1 MSFLQDIV
9 ELISSQPGDVVY
21 HLISL
26 FAVQIVLALALGHWH
41 RNRRDPLAIQIAVLG
56 GALFLARMP
65 LMGIAVLDRVGVLSP
80 QIIQPP
86 LERFLDL
93 VTLLLAAWA
102 FLPILTRHLR
112 FSTMGLV
119 ISLLISAGIYVA
131 FAALWPQDEALSVVY
146 IGYWQDTVWEFLS
159 IAVTGLA
166 LIASVV
172 RREGE
177 WSLVACLFGVWLA
190 GHILQFATP
199 LFVDSHIAGWVRLA
213 NLATL
218 PVIASLVYR
227 RVLSASPATALR
239 KDAGPEIISILGAIQ
254 RIETDRDIEASLRL
268 AAPSIA
274 HAVGADMVA
283 VGMPASG
290 STKQLRIVALHPSTG
305 TMLATQE
312 PTLLLSRHPLLA
324 TAIKTGKMQIANAP
338 IKDPTIISLY
348 HRLGFEQPGPLLA
361 LPLISEDAL
370 LGVILTGNFV
380 SQQNWT
386 MRGKQIFQAMGAALT
401 TALVNSSR
409 LQDTERSSEL
419 QKAISRARQLT
430 HQVSELETELK
441 RQHQRAE
448 ELATTLR
455 LREQQE
461 NAAESQSADDI
472 VFLKEEMRQL
482 VDARTTTESEL
493 AKWKEKTEQLLQL
506 NDSLQ
511 EQLTQAQIQLQEAQS
526 PGPAMPPILHR
537 QVIDSLGPQA
547 ILIGDEQ
554 GNIILANQGARYL
567 IGQVRAALE
576 GTPLQSLFTEP
587 AWAEA
592 INNLLTDDLQ
602 DNDTT
607 SVTLRLNGRRVR
619 AELTRIPNITGG
631 TGTLAVMF
639 YPVGEAT
646 PQDDTVMSL
655 VHELRTPM
663 TSITSYTELLLG
675 ESVGIL
681 GEMQRQFLQR
691 INANIE
697 RMSGLMEDIAR
708 VISIDASDVLL
719 APEPVELV
727 NIIEDAIMSLSPQFS
742 ERELGV
748 QMDMPSQLPPIR
760 ADRDS
765 LYQIVLHLLSNAC
778 LSSVPGTEVL
788 VHARLEQYD
797 GQLHDLPDYLFM
809 SVTDTGGGIAPEDQ
823 RRVFQRLYRA
833 DNPTIDG
840 LGDTGVGLSIAK
852 TLVETQ
858 GGRIWVESEMDVGST
873 FSFILPLSSQN
884 PSVYTADS
892 SPDHVALGHSAQGG
906 EES

>member
-9 ELISSQPGDVVY
+9 ELISSQPGDLVY

-26 FAVQIVLALALGHWH
+26 FAVQIIVTLALGHWRH
-41 RNRRDPLAIQIAVLG
+41 NHRDPLAVQLGVLG
-56 GALFLARMP
+56 GALFLTRMP
-65 LMGIAVLDRVGVLSP
+65 LMGIALLARVGTLSP
-80 QIIQPP
+80 QVIQPP

-102 FLPILTRHLR
+102 FLPILSRHLR
-112 FSTMGLV
+112 LSTMGLV
-119 ISLLISAGIYVA
+119 VSLLISAGIYVA

-172 RREGE
+172 RREGR
-177 WSLVACLFGVWLA
+177 WGLVACLFGIWLV
-190 GHILQFATP
+190 GHVLQFAAP
-199 LFVDSHIAGWVRLA
+199 LSVEAHTAGWVRLA

-218 PVIASLVYR
+218 PVIASLVYH
-227 RVLSASPATALR
+227 RVLRASPAMIMR
-239 KDAGPEIISILGAIQ
+239 RDAGPEIISILGAIQ
-254 RIETDRDIEASLRL
+254 RIETAHDIEAALRL

-283 VGMPASG
+283 IGVPAPG

-305 TMLATQE
+305 TMLAAQE

-324 TAIKTGKMQIANAP
+324 TAIKTGSMQFANAP

-348 HRLGFEQPGPLLA
+348 HRLGFERPGPLLA

-370 LGVILTGNFV
+370 LGVILTGNSV

-409 LQDTERSSEL
+409 LRDSERSGEL
-419 QKAISRARQLT
+419 QQAIGKARQLA
-430 HQVSELETELK
+430 HQVSELETEIK
-441 RQHQRAE
+441 RQRQRAE
-448 ELATTLR
+448 ELATKLR

-461 NAAESQSADDI
+461 NAAESESADEI
-472 VFLKEEMRQL
+472 VFLKEEIRQL
-482 VDARTTTESEL
+482 LSARITAEAEL

-511 EQLTQAQIQLQEAQS
+511 EQLTQAQVELQETKT
-526 PGPAMPPILHR
+526 PGPAVPPTLHR
-537 QVIDSLGPQA
+537 QIIDSLGPQA

-567 IGQVRAALE
+567 VGQIRTGLE
-576 GTPLQSLFTEP
+576 GTPLQSLFVEP

-592 INNLLTDDLQ
+592 IDKLLADDLE
-602 DNDTT
+602 DSNAT
-607 SVTLRLNGRRVR
+607 SVTLRLDGRRVR

-631 TGTLAVMF
+631 MGTLAVMF
-639 YPVGEAT
+639 YPVEQA
-646 PQDDTVMSL
+646 PAQDDTVMSL

-708 VISIDASDVLL
+708 VISIDAGDGLL
-719 APEPVELV
+719 APEPVELINV
-727 NIIEDAIMSLSPQFS
+727 IEDAIMSLSPQFS

-778 LSSVPGTEVL
+778 HSSVPGTEVL
-788 VHARLEQYD
+788 VHARLEQYEE
-797 GQLHDLPDYLFM
+797 QLHDLPDYLFM

-873 FSFILPLSSQN
+873 FSFVLPLSPQTS
-884 PSVYTADS
+884 SVYPAGS
-892 SPDHVALGHSAQGG
+892 LPDPVALSDSAPGG

>member
-1 MSFLQDIV
+1 MSFLKDIV

-21 HLISL
+21 HLVSL
-26 FAVQIVLALALGHWH
+26 FAVQIVLALALGYWR
-41 RNRRDPLAIQIAVLG
+41 RNRRDPLAIQVAVFG
-56 GALFLARMP
+56 GALFLARIP
-65 LMGIAVLDRVGVLSP
+65 LMAIAVLARVGVLSP
-80 QIIQPP
+80 QVIQPP

-102 FLPILTRHLR
+102 FLPILARHLR
-112 FSTMGLV
+112 LSTMGLV

-159 IAVTGLA
+159 VAVTGLA
-166 LIASVV
+166 LIASVT

-177 WSLVACLFGVWLA
+177 WGLVACLFGVWLA
-190 GHILQFATP
+190 GHVLQFATP
-199 LFVDSHIAGWVRLA
+199 LFVDSHTAGWVRLA
-213 NLATL
+213 NLVTL
-218 PVIASLVYR
+218 PMIASLVHR
-227 RVLSASPATALR
+227 RVMSASPAATLR
-239 KDAGPEIISILGAIQ
+239 RDAGPEIISILGAIQ
-254 RIETDRDIEASLRL
+254 RIETAQDIGASLRL

-283 VGMPASG
+283 IGVPAAG
-290 STKQLRIVALHPSTG
+290 STKQLRIVAVHPSTG
-305 TMLATQE
+305 TMLAAQE

-324 TAIKTGKMQIANAP
+324 TAIKTGSMQFANAP

-361 LPLISEDAL
+361 LPLISEDTL

-386 MRGKQIFQAMGAALT
+386 MRGKQIFQAMGAALV

-409 LQDTERSSEL
+409 LQDTERSGEL
-419 QKAISRARQLT
+419 QLAINKARQLA
-430 HQVSELETELK
+430 HRVSELETELK

-448 ELATTLR
+448 ELSTTLR

-461 NAAESQSADDI
+461 NAAESQSADEI
-472 VFLKEEMRQL
+472 VFLKEEVRQL
-482 VDARTTTESEL
+482 LSARITAESEL
-493 AKWKEKTEQLLQL
+493 ARWKEKTEQLLQL
-506 NDSLQ
+506 NDGLQ
-511 EQLTQAQIQLQEAQS
+511 EQLTEAQIELREAQT
-526 PGPAMPPILHR
+526 PGPAVPPILQR

-567 IGQVRAALE
+567 IGQARAALE
-576 GTPLQSLFTEP
+576 GTPLQSLFAEP
-587 AWAEA
+587 TWAET
-592 INNLLTDDLQ
+592 IDKLLTDDPQ
-602 DNDTT
+602 EDAA
-607 SVTLRLNGRRVR
+607 SVTLRLNGRTMR

-631 TGTLAVMF
+631 MGTLAVMF
-639 YPVGEAT
+639 YPVQETT
-646 PQDDTVMSL
+646 PQADTVMSL

-697 RMSGLMEDIAR
+697 RISGLMEDIAR
-708 VISIDASDVLL
+708 IISIDASEILL
-719 APEPVELV
+719 SPEPVELINV
-727 NIIEDAIMSLSPQFS
+727 VEDAIMSLSPQFS

-778 LSSVPGTEVL
+778 HSSVPGTEVL
-788 VHARLEQYD
+788 IHVRLEKYD
-797 GQLHDLPDYLFM
+797 EQLNDLPDYLFM

-823 RRVFQRLYRA
+823 RRVFQRFYRA

-858 GGRIWVESEMDVGST
+858 GGRIWVESKMDVGST
-873 FSFILPLSSQN
+873 FSFILPLSSQD
-884 PSVYTADS
+884 PSVRTADS
-892 SPDHVALGHSAQGG
+892 SPDQIAPDHSAQGG